1 GGAEGSGG
9 PSDAGAA
16 TDFQPHIANVYDVT
30 NVLFSSGT
38 TGEPKAIPWT
48 HLTPLRCAVDGW
60 AQLDIRP
67 GSVVAWPTSLG
78 WMMGPWLLY
87 AAMLNGATVALYGG
101 APLGRDFLQFVEAAR
116 VDVLGLVPSI
126 VRAWRQGGT
135 GAGGAAAATDGVD
148 LSCVRVFGST
158 GEASA
163 AEDYAWL
170 MSRVRGYR
178 PVVEY
183 CGGTEIGGGYV
194 SNTLLHP
201 CAPST
206 FTTATLGTRLVLLAA
221 DGSQAA
227 QEPHGAALVWDGAPA
242 QTLEPVQSGIV
253 SGEVAL
259 AMPMLGV
266 SQRLMNKNHHKV
278 YYSGMP
284 VYGKTGLPLR
294 RHGDEMAALFS
305 LGPGPAS
312 WAFCALGRCD
322 DTMNLGGIKVSS
334 VELERTVVGGV
345 PEVAEAAAV
354 GLAPP
359 RGGPEELTLFLVLQ
373 PQHQHQATADDGS
386 HNGSSSARGKQVDQ
400 QHKVAALQR
409 QCQEAVRTRLN
420 PLFKVSRV
428 VVVPALPRNAS
439 NKVMRRVL
447 RDSLTGAQPPDRS
460 RL

>member
-1 GGAEGSGG
+1 MYDTPNSHR
-9 PSDAGAA
+9 SD
-16 TDFQPHIANVYDVT
+16 TPTHT
-30 NVLFSSGT
+30 TPFS
-38 TGEPKAIPWT
+38 
-48 HLTPLRCAVDGW
+48 RCHDM
-60 AQLDIRP
+60 
-67 GSVVAWPTSLG
+67 S
-78 WMMGPWLLY
+78 Y
-87 AAMLNGATVALYGG
+87 C
-101 APLGRDFLQFVEAAR
+101 APCPPQ
-116 VDVLGLVPSI
+116 
-126 VRAWRQGGT
+126 
-135 GAGGAAAATDGVD
+135 
-148 LSCVRVFGST
+148 
-158 GEASA
+158 
-163 AEDYAWL
+163 
-170 MSRVRGYR
+170 SRVRGYR

-322 DTMNLGGIKVSS
+322 DTMNLGGIKVKYGIHK
-334 VELERTVVGGV
+334 T
-345 PEVAEAAAV
+345 
-354 GLAPP
+354 
-359 RGGPEELTLFLVLQ
+359 Q
-373 PQHQHQATADDGS
+373 M
-386 HNGSSSARGKQVDQ
+386 
-400 QHKVAALQR
+400 HKVI
-409 QCQEAVRTRLN
+409 
-420 PLFKVSRV
+420 
-428 VVVPALPRNAS
+428 
-439 NKVMRRVL
+439 
-447 RDSLTGAQPPDRS
+447 
-460 RL
+460 